1 MLTLL
6 FLQKAAAVSH
16 EFGTKSDPKL
26 ITVEM
31 VNRAAEFL
39 MGPQL
44 QLASRILVFHRP
56 SLLLIAHYLKVIYH
70 FLLKKLVALPSVRK
84 SHQP

>member
-6 FLQKAAAVSH
+6 FHQKPAAVSH
-16 EFGTKSDPKL
+16 EFGTKSEPKL

-39 MGPQL
+39 VEPQL
-44 QLASRILVFHRP
+44 QLASRILVHKP